1 LVVSGV
7 SGIGDPTTSLPQ
19 VGGRFGPFAHAGER
33 FAQFRAPSRATAR
46 RLVAMRQILLAALL
60 LLGLSVP
67 GANAQTGTNQA
78 DLDGI
83 KQAALDYAESWY
95 EGKPERMERALHPDL
110 AKRIVRT
117 DPASGRSRLEHM
129 GAFQLYMG
137 VRAGYGTKTPAD
149 KQLKDV
155 RVLDVFGNA
164 ATVRLEMSG
173 WIDYLHIAK
182 FNGRWVIVNVL
193 WEMKP

>member
-1 LVVSGV
+1 
-7 SGIGDPTTSLPQ
+7 
-19 VGGRFGPFAHAGER
+19 
-33 FAQFRAPSRATAR
+33 
-46 RLVAMRQILLAALL
+46 MKQIALIALL

-67 GANAQTGTNQA
+67 GASAQTGTNQA

-117 DPASGRSRLEHM
+117 DAASGRSRLEHM
-129 GAFQLYMG
+129 GAFQLYTG
-137 VRAGYGTKTPAD
+137 VRSGYGTKTPVD

-155 RVLDVFGNA
+155 RILDVYGNA
-164 ATVRLEMSG
+164 ATVRLDMSG

-193 WEMKP
+193 WEMKPEGK